1 MKKLLIFLVGIL
13 PLFLSCENN
22 QIIGRSSSV
31 LIVSDP
37 LWAEYYADE
46 NIRSEDFFIISE
58 ESTASLVKN
67 AQNYEIEDNRPL
79 LISPLLSSAL
89 EDVWYDDIQRR
100 VYYFL
105 PLGEEATLN
114 DSNAIPIHIDIEPGL
129 HMAGRTLEFFAKNG
143 SDEDI
148 IPIFVHQDFP
158 VEFQGFLLD
167 GVTSVN
173 PERRV
178 VFVRFAPN
186 DYSQYM
192 FDEYRNGYSDGAGI
206 FLGKRTSIGVNYWT
220 LLGEEVRYITIFT
233 GEGAE
238 RQSLGSVDFKWNT
251 LMNLLDESVFRG
263 SIDPIELPTIL
274 K

>member
-1 MKKLLIFLVGIL
+1 MKKLLIFLVGVL
-13 PLFLSCENN
+13 PLFLSCVENRVL
-22 QIIGRSSSV
+22 GRSAPV

-37 LWAEYYADE
+37 LWVEYYADE
-46 NIRSEDFFIISE
+46 NIRSEDLFLISE
-58 ESTASLVKN
+58 ESTVSLIKN
-67 AQNYEIEDNRPL
+67 APSYEIEDERPL

-89 EDVWYDDIQRR
+89 EDVWFDEIQRR

-105 PLGEEATLN
+105 PLGAEVSL
-114 DSNAIPIHIDIEPGL
+114 DKSNAVPILIDVEPGL
-129 HMAGRTLEFFAKNG
+129 YDAGRTLEFFAQSG
-143 SDEDI
+143 SSEDS

-158 VEFQGFLLD
+158 VEFQSFLLD

-192 FDEYRNGYSDGAGI
+192 FDEYRNGYSDAAGI
-206 FLGKRTSIGVNYWT
+206 FLGKRTSMGVNYWT
-220 LLGEEVRYITIFT
+220 LLGEDVRYITIFT

-251 LMNLLDESVFRG
+251 LMSLLDESVFRG
-263 SIDPIELPTIL
+263 SIDPIQLPTTL